1 MHELSI
7 ALQLIEIAEASARQ
21 ADAQHV
27 DTVHLRLG
35 VLAGVVKDSLLFAYD
50 TAAEGTLLEGSRLEI
65 EDVPLVIHCPT
76 CQQDRELPSIQ
87 SFQCPICG
95 TFSSDVRQ
103 GTELELVSLEIMQD
117 EAETH

>member
-1 MHELSI
+1 MHELSV
-7 ALQLIEIAEASARQ
+7 ALQLIEIAEAAARQ
-21 ADAQHV
+21 ANAPQV

-50 TAAEGTLLEGSRLEI
+50 TATEGTMLAGSRLEI

-76 CQQDRELPSIQ
+76 CAQDRELPSIQ
-87 SFQCPICG
+87 AFQCPICG

-117 EAETH
+117 EAETY

>member
-50 TAAEGTLLEGSRLEI
+50 TATAGTLLEGSRLEI
-65 EDVPLVIHCPT
+65 EDVPLVIHCPS